1 VAKPIMDD
9 FSGELLDAEF
19 DKVYNLSVTTRVT
32 DTKGK
37 QHFVKLEL
45 DIGHKTLNELV
56 LSKFEAKKIKF
67 KEWLNPTE
75 EEIAT
80 STKLGKTARGTWAPF
95 SGAF

>member
-1 VAKPIMDD
+1 MAKPIMDD

-19 DKVYNLSVTTRVT
+19 DKVYNLSVTTRIT

-75 EEIAT
+75 EEVEHAK
-80 STKLGKTARGTWAPF
+80 SMGKTARGTWAPF